1 MQVSLWFGGS
11 LVIWP
16 RPCSTSP
23 QTAST
28 RSGSVPSTRALVPD
42 LLSPKEKG
50 LFHGLEKSYKTWVV
64 IDLAKAVA
72 TEGSFLNYEAR
83 SVAEPR
89 PVLLVEEGHE
99 VKFAQRLVDLL
110 SRHRCRV

>member
-1 MQVSLWFGGS
+1 M
-11 LVIWP
+11 
-16 RPCSTSP
+16 
-23 QTAST
+23 
-28 RSGSVPSTRALVPD
+28 PSTRALVPD
-42 LLSPKEKG
+42 LLSPKKKG